1 MTTVPRAYPGTRPP
15 IRLVLIRH
23 GESAWNAERRLQGQ
37 SDAPLSEKGR
47 EQGVRLRDVLAS
59 LPIDGAVTSDL
70 VRARETAELA
80 GFGEAR
86 GDQRWREFDL
96 GPWGGRLEDDV
107 PAEELAAF
115 RRAALVP
122 PGGESWP
129 LFAAR
134 VASAVEA
141 LGRETGT
148 WAVFT
153 HGGAVRAAVAHVTGA
168 RPETVAGP
176 VNTSLTLVELAPRR
190 RLLTFNWSPE
200 PGLPRASDP
209 GGD

>member
-1 MTTVPRAYPGTRPP
+1 MAYPRSREPT
-15 IRLVLIRH
+15 RLVLVRH
-23 GESAWNAERRLQGQ
+23 GESAFNAERRLQGQ
-37 SDAPLSEKGR
+37 TDAPLSAAGR
-47 EQGVRLRDVLAS
+47 EQGARLREILSS
-59 LPIDGAVTSDL
+59 LSLSGAVTSDL
-70 VRARETAELA
+70 GRARETAELA
-80 GFGEAR
+80 GFGDAR
-86 GDQRWREFDL
+86 PDPRWREFDL
-96 GPWGGRLEDDV
+96 GEWSGRLEADV

-134 VASAVEA
+134 VGTAVEA
-141 LGRETGT
+141 LGREAGT
-148 WAVFT
+148 HVVFT
-153 HGGAVRAAVAHVTGA
+153 HGGCVRAAVAHVTGA

-176 VNTSLTLVELAPRR
+176 VNTSLTLVELSPRR

-200 PGLPRASDP
+200 PGLPRASEP

>member
-1 MTTVPRAYPGTRPP
+1 VISA
-15 IRLVLIRH
+15 RLVLVRH
-23 GESAWNAERRLQGQ
+23 GESAFNAERRLQGQ
-37 SDAPLSEKGR
+37 TDAPLSGAGR
-47 EQGVRLRDVLAS
+47 EQGARLREVLGA
-59 LPIDGAVTSDL
+59 LTIDGAVTSDL
-70 VRARETAELA
+70 SRARETAELA
-80 GFGEAR
+80 GYSGAR
-86 GDQRWREFDL
+86 RDPRWREFDL
-96 GPWGGRLEDDV
+96 GAWSGRLEAEV
-107 PAEELAAF
+107 PADELAAF
-115 RRAALVP
+115 RRASLVP

-141 LGRETGT
+141 LGREGGT

-153 HGGAVRAAVAHVTGA
+153 HGGCVRAAVAHVTGA

-200 PGLPRASDP
+200 PGLPRASEP

>member
-1 MTTVPRAYPGTRPP
+1 L
-15 IRLVLIRH
+15 LVRH

-37 SDAPLSEKGR
+37 ADAPLSERGR
-47 EQGVRLRDVLAS
+47 AQGTRLRDVLRT
-59 LPIDGAVTSDL
+59 LPVDAAVSSDL
-70 VRARETAELA
+70 LRARETAALA
-80 GFGEAR
+80 GFADAR
-86 GDQRWREFDL
+86 ADARWRELDL
-96 GPWGGRLEDDV
+96 GAWSGRLEAEV
-107 PAEELAAF
+107 APEELAAF

-134 VASAVEA
+134 VAAAVEE
-141 LGRETGT
+141 LGRAGGT
-148 WAVFT
+148 SAVFT
-153 HGGAVRAAVAHVTGA
+153 HGGCVRAAVAHVTGA

-200 PGLPRASDP
+200 PGLPRASEP